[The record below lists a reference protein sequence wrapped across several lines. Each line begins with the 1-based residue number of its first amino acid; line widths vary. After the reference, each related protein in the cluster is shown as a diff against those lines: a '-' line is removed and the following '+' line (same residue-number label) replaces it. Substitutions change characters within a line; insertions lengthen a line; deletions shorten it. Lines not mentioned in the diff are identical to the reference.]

1 MSVNQSLNVGERV
14 DRFVAITVVLLSLVV
29 CIISLIGALGWINK
43 PFPGFLFYK
52 NLVVTDISHNIG
64 RKVNLKRVSDRIVE
78 VNGKEVSSPE
88 DIYRVIDGSPVGTLV
103 DYRISRDYGSIE
115 LSIPTMKF
123 TLGNFL
129 FLFGV
134 IYTVGLIFLVV
145 GACVY
150 FLKPCLY
157 SSKVFFIFCSLVGLW
172 FVTSFH
178 SQSTYLFN
186 LLDKLAFVGF
196 IYCPVFGIYLAFIFP
211 SSSLFLGKKHYIVF
225 LIAFVFSTFLFISN
239 FIYFDSYNIWKGIYS
254 LTWLYL
260 VLGSLM
266 LPVSSVITYF
276 KESSALEKQRAQVIL
291 LGSFLGLFL
300 PALGGISIVV
310 FKANIPF
317 NLLALPVVFFPI
329 SIAYA
334 IVKHKLFDI
343 DVIIQK
349 ALVYGVLTGVV
360 VGISVLMV
368 LGFNVLFANYGGWRS
383 PVFFAI
389 LSAFLVI
396 ALNPFKARIQNLIDS
411 TFFRAKYD
419 YRRTIEEMSFAMTS
433 LLNIDEI
440 ASKIISTIERTMFS
454 NSVSII
460 LFDQNSGDYRVYAG
474 SEGVY
479 GTYSIKEDSELITSL
494 KRYRQEI
501 FKEDLIADERYMK
514 YRDTLMRFFNDFNA
528 ALFIPMFFKRELI
541 GILSL
546 GEKRSGLSYN
556 SQDIKLLR
564 ILANQSAIAIENAF
578 AFKLVEDYARKLEEA
593 NRGLREA
600 QAQLIQAEKMSAI
613 GHLAAG
619 IAHEIRNPL
628 NIIEGARY
636 YLSQIIDGEN
646 SEQAR
651 EYLDY
656 IKHEIDRTNRLIDNL
671 LNFSRSEPPHF
682 EPLNINSILENALV
696 LIRKQLSDNGIRLI
710 TNLSP
715 DVPRIMGDPNQLW
728 QVFINILMNAIQS
741 MPYGSGELQI
751 DTGLYN
757 GSSDRVFISF
767 KDTGVGIDEEDLPKI
782 FDPFFTKKD
791 TGTGLGLSISY
802 KIIESHEGRIIA
814 SSEKG
819 KGTTFIVE
827 LPINHTFEGEKDE
840 RK

>member
-1 MSVNQSLNVGERV
+1 MSIGERV
-14 DRFVAITVVLLSLVV
+14 ERFMAITVVLLSLVV
-29 CIISLIGALGWINK
+29 CVISLVGALRWINR

-52 NLVVTDISHNIG
+52 NLVVTDIPYHTSE
-64 RKVNLKRVSDRIVE
+64 KTSLKRIVDRIVE
-78 VNGKEVSSPE
+78 INGKRVYSSN
-88 DIYRVIDGSPVGTLV
+88 DIYGVVDSLPVGTPIG
-103 DYRISRDYGSIE
+103 YRVSRNNDIVK
-115 LSIPTMKF
+115 LSIPTARF
-123 TLGNFL
+123 TVLDFL
-129 FLFGV
+129 SLFGV
-134 IYTVGLIFLVV
+134 IYFVGL
-145 GACVY
+145 VY
-150 FLKPCLY
+150 LMIGISVYYLRPHLY
-157 SSKVFFIFCSLVGLW
+157 SSKVFFLSCFSVGIW
-172 FVTSFH
+172 FVNSFH

-186 LLDKLAFVGF
+186 LFDKVAFFGF
-196 IYCPVFGIYLAFIFP
+196 AYCPVFALYLAFIFP
-211 SSSLFLGKKHYIVF
+211 SDKLLLRKTHYIVF
-225 LIAFVFSTFLFISN
+225 LIAFVFSSVLFILN
-239 FIYFDSYNIWKGIYS
+239 FTYFNSYGMWKGIHS
-254 LTWLYL
+254 LSWLYV
-260 VLGSLM
+260 VLSTLA

-479 GTYSIKEDSELITSL
+479 GTYSIKEDSELIRSL